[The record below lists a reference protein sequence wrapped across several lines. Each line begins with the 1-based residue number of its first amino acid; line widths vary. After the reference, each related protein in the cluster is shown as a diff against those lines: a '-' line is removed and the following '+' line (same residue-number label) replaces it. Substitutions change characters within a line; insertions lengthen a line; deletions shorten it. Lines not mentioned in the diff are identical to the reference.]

1 LRCAHGQRDGMKSI
15 TECVYRAGFDMGT
28 YWTPGRSV
36 PLSRLET
43 RLRTPMCGSRDRRL
57 IFGVPRETQTVRG
70 EGGADVKASCAT
82 RGDPI
87 APAWALSC

>member
-1 LRCAHGQRDGMKSI
+1 VLRFHHSWGGLRCAHGKRDGMKSI
-15 TECVYRAGFDMGT
+15 TECVYRAEFDMGT

-57 IFGVPRETQTVRG
+57 IFAVPRETQTARG
-70 EGGADVKASCAT
+70 AKA
-82 RGDPI
+82 GPK
-87 APAWALSC
+87 